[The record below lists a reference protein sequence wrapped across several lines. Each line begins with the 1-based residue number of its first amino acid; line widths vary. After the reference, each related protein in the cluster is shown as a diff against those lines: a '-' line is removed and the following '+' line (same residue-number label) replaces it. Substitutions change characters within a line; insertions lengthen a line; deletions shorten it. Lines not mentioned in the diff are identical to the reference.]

1 MRLRLWLAFGGR
13 YSRRQIV
20 VVGEG
25 LIQPAG
31 TARRFEQQDP
41 TYSLAA

>member
-1 MRLRLWLAFGGR
+1 
-13 YSRRQIV
+13 
-20 VVGEG
+20 VGEG